1 MCPKLK
7 PEKVI
12 LHRFELQQTERD
24 ALEMVAASIT
34 ARNVTQSVNNLI
46 SPVLS
51 ASAAGIAAV
60 LGLILYFET
69 KSPSPFPDVDTGPM
83 GILGAFTPWGDKV
96 TPEEAQQRHT
106 NFMAALNQF
115 RNAVSTELMKITRK
129 DSI

>member
-34 ARNVTQSVNNLI
+34 ARNVTQSVSNLI
-46 SPVLS
+46 TPVLS
-51 ASAAGIAAV
+51 ASVAGIAAL
-60 LGLILYFET
+60 LGVIAYYET
-69 KSPSPFPDVDTGPM
+69 KSESPFPNVDVGP
-83 GILGAFTPWGDKV
+83 GAILGAFTPWGDKV

-106 NFMAALNQF
+106 NLMAKFNQF
-115 RNAVSTELMKITRK
+115 RNAISTELMKITRR

>member
-7 PEKVI
+7 PSEIK
-12 LHRFELQQTERD
+12 LHRLELQQTERD

-106 NFMAALNQF
+106 NFMSALNQF

>member
-1 MCPKLK
+1 MCPKAK
-7 PEKVI
+7 ADQVI
-12 LHRFELQQTERD
+12 VHRIEFQETERD

-51 ASAAGIAAV
+51 ASAAGVMAILGVIA
-60 LGLILYFET
+60 YYET

-106 NFMAALNQF
+106 NFMAAWGQF

>member
-24 ALEMVAASIT
+24 LLEMVAASIT